1 MSLLELQRRMA
12 VSVMR
17 PLTPDFRMQTTTADG
32 EPMQSEA
39 DTFIKPND
47 RLTSFERLE
56 IYNRQYWFRIVGA
69 LSEDFPAL
77 CRVLGD
83 KQFDAMILAYLAENP
98 STSFSLRNL
107 GSNLVAWLGSNPDWT
122 GARHQLSIDV
132 ARLEW
137 AYVEAFDNAQE
148 AALTT
153 DDLKHLHA
161 ESILSLQPHL
171 RLLDLQYPVDD
182 FVLRVHRRK
191 PASDI
196 ASNAVVKDGASHRNR
211 RMSSI
216 AVNPIHLAVHRFD
229 ESVYYKRID
238 YEAFLL
244 LRSIEQREPLG
255 YALEAAFA
263 ESSATQEE
271 QAAQIRAWF
280 ANWSELGWFCKG

>member
-12 VSVMR
+12 ASVMR
-17 PLTPDFRMQTTTADG
+17 PLTPDFGMQTITADG
-32 EPMQSEA
+32 QPMQAEA

-83 KQFDAMILAYLAENP
+83 RQFDAMILAYLAENP

-107 GSNLVAWLGSNPDWT
+107 GSNLVMWLENNPGWT
-122 GARHQLSIDV
+122 GPRQHLSIDV

-137 AYVEAFDNAQE
+137 AYVEAFDNAQQP
-148 AALTT
+148 ALTT
-153 DDLKHLHA
+153 DDLQRLHA

-182 FVLRVHRRK
+182 FVLRVHRQK

-196 ASNAVVKDGASHRNR
+196 ASNAVVKGGASHRKK
-211 RMSSI
+211 RMSNI
-216 AVNPIHLAVHRFD
+216 AANPTYLAVHRFD
-229 ESVYYKRID
+229 ESVYYKRIH
-238 YEAFLL
+238 YEALLL
-244 LRSIEQREPLG
+244 LRAIEQRQPLG
-255 YALEAAFA
+255 EALEAAFA
-263 ESSATQEE
+263 KSSASADE
-271 QAAQIRAWF
+271 QATLIQAWF
-280 ANWSELGWFCKG
+280 ANWSELGWFSKG